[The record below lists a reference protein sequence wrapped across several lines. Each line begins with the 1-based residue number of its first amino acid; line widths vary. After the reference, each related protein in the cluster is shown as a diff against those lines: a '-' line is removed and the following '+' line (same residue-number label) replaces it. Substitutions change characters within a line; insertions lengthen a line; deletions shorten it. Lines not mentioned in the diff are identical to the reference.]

1 MRHRNNR
8 PMGKR
13 SRLTATRR
21 QRRLDLEKSADR
33 QRLINLRAGAFCVFA
48 AMLSENQGLSSLIA
62 WMNQYCCL
70 TEEEATESIAIGRH
84 MLTQAR
90 RNPTV

>member
-13 SRLTATRR
+13 SRSTATRR
-21 QRRLDLEKSADR
+21 KRRLDLEKSADKR
-33 QRLINLRAGAFCVFA
+33 RLINLRAGAFCVFA
-48 AMLSENQGLSSLIA
+48 AMLSENQGPSIVIT

-70 TEEEATESIAIGRH
+70 AEDEAAESIAIGRR
-84 MLTQAR
+84 MLERVRLKPSA
-90 RNPTV
+90 